1 MQQLFNKRVIV
12 GITGGI
18 AAYKGAELV
27 RRFKEAGADVRVVM
41 TPAATRFITP
51 LTLQA
56 LSGRPVHVEL
66 LDAAA
71 ENGMDHIS
79 LARWADAVVVAP
91 ATADILARLAHGRAD
106 ALLRTQCHAST
117 APLLPARCRVCGC
130 WSPPARPMRC
140 STRCAISATAA
151 PARWATPQRR
161 QRPRPVRR

>member
-12 GITGGI
+12 GIAGGI

-56 LSGRPVHVEL
+56 LSSRPVHVEV

-91 ATADILARLAHGRAD
+91 ATADIIARHAPGRADHLQSTLCHGRA
-106 ALLRTQCHAST
+106 
-117 APLLPARCRVCGC
+117 APRQQ
-130 WSPPARPMRC
+130 
-140 STRCAISATAA
+140 A
-151 PARWATPQRR
+151 PGE
-161 QRPRPVRR
+161 

>member
-41 TPAATRFITP
+41 TPASTRFITP

-91 ATADILARLAHGRAD
+91 ATADFMARLAHGRAD
-106 ALLRTQCHAST
+106 DLLSTLCLAST
-117 APLLPARCRVCGC
+117 APLLL
-130 WSPPARPMRC
+130 
-140 STRCAISATAA
+140 A
-151 PARWATPQRR
+151 PAMNTAMCQHPATQANAEMLRR
-161 QRPRPVRR
+161 RGVFFIGLVVGVL